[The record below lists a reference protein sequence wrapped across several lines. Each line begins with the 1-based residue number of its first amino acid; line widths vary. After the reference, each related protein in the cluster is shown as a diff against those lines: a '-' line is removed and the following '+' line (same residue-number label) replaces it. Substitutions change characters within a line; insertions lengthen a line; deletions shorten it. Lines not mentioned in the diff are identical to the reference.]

1 VFGLG
6 PATKIYVG
14 VEGVDMRKGFE
25 GLYGLVRDQLGADPL
40 SGHLFLFSNR
50 MRTRLK
56 ALVWDGSG
64 LWVCAKRLEKGR
76 FRWPEAKEKQH
87 SVTMRAEELAMLV
100 NGLDLKQTQPRKWYR
115 RSA

>member
-1 VFGLG
+1 MFGLG
-6 PATKIYVG
+6 LATKIYVA
-14 VEGVDMRKGFE
+14 VESVDMRKGFE
-25 GLYGLVRDQLGADPL
+25 GLYGMVRDQLGADPL

-50 MRTRLK
+50 TRTRLK

-76 FRWPEAKEKQH
+76 FHWPEAKEKQR

-100 NGLDLKQTQPRKWYR
+100 NGLDLKQTRQRNWYR
-115 RSA
+115 KSA

>member
-6 PATKIYVG
+6 LATKIYVA
-14 VEGVDMRKGFE
+14 VEAVDMRKGFE

-40 SGHLFLFSNR
+40 SGYLFLFSNR
-50 MRTRLK
+50 TRTRLK

-76 FRWPEAKEKQH
+76 FRWPEAEGRD
-87 SVTMRAEELAMLV
+87 SVTMRSEELAMLV
-100 NGLDLKQTQPRKWYR
+100 NGLDLKQTRQRNWYR
-115 RSA
+115 KSA

>member
-1 VFGLG
+1 MFGLG
-6 PATKIYVG
+6 LATKIYVAI
-14 VEGVDMRKGFE
+14 EAVDMRKGFE

-50 MRTRLK
+50 TRTRLK

-76 FRWPEAKEKQH
+76 FRWPEAKPQQRA
-87 SVTMRAEELAMLV
+87 VTMRSEEMAMLV
-100 NGLDLKQTQPRKWYR
+100 NGLDLKQTRQRNWYR
-115 RSA
+115 KSA